1 MNDTIE
7 ALTKLANEL
16 TDRVDALEKEND
28 ALRGT
33 AAQLAKQASEAPA
46 PAAEAPKVS
55 DGMVDDTLSA
65 LLKVG
70 ALNADQLK
78 ESRQLLTTDPE
89 APFRLLRGLLD
100 AQLQA
105 KTASD
110 ESVSGGFLAGSAS
123 KRDASEDCLDRMIK
137 ILDVD

>member
-33 AAQLAKQASEAPA
+33 AAQLAKQASEAQA

-78 ESRQLLTTDPE
+78 ESRQLLITDPE

-110 ESVSGGFLAGSAS
+110 ESVSGGFLAGAAS

>member
-16 TDRVDALEKEND
+16 TDRVDALEREN
-28 ALRGT
+28 AELRSRN
-33 AAQLAKQASEAPA
+33 ADMAKQAAETPA
-46 PAAEAPKVS
+46 HAEPSPKVS
-55 DGMVDDTLSA
+55 DGLVDDALSA

-78 ESRQLLTTDPE
+78 ESRQILTTDPE
-89 APFRLLRGLLD
+89 APFRLLTGLLD
-100 AQLQA
+100 AQIQA

-110 ESVSGGFLAGSAS
+110 DTLAGGTLAGNAL
-123 KRDASEDCLDRMIK
+123 KRGAGEDCLDRMIQ
-137 ILDVD
+137 ILKVD

>member
-16 TDRVDALEKEND
+16 TDRVDALEKENE

-33 AAQLAKQASEAPA
+33 AAELAKK
-46 PAAEAPKVS
+46 AAEEPVPATEPAKVS

-110 ESVSGGFLAGSAS
+110 ESVSGGFLAGAAS